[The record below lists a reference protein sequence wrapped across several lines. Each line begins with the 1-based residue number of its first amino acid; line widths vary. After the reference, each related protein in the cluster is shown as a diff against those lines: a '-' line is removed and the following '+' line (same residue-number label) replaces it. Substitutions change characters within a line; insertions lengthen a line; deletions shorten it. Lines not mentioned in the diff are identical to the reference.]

1 MHLLGEAPI
10 TSFNKVKIESGIT
23 ALWRTDGHDGE
34 VQVVDGEG
42 GDRGGRSLYDSN
54 TAPRKPRQRI
64 SKDLVC
70 GAHFEY
76 AKH

>member
-1 MHLLGEAPI
+1 M
-10 TSFNKVKIESGIT
+10 
-23 ALWRTDGHDGE
+23 RTDGHDGK

-42 GDRGGRSLYDSN
+42 GDRGGRSLYDLIISN

-70 GAHFEY
+70 GTHFEY